1 MIDTDLLKATSNIS
15 KLQYTVSRL
24 ENQLKQEK
32 IENKTYQRQIKKL
45 QGGLLTMDSELDRG
59 QATKNILGDKENT
72 FQLLKK
78 KLKNSIH
85 LVDSGS

>member
-45 QGGLLTMDSELDRG
+45 QGGLLTMDSEPERG
-59 QATKNILGDKENT
+59 QDTKNILGEKENT
-72 FQLLKK
+72 IQLLNK

-85 LVDSGS
+85 LVDLGS